1 MTTTRA
7 TINNDELSRLYHQG
21 ITSPSKLAAA
31 LGLRSTQES
40 TIRCAIKRLGLMKA
54 TTADAAPEPV
64 WDESPSSQPPTKGHA
79 DQAGDPLAGAPALH
93 VAREPISTN
102 GGNRRSIGGEQQRP
116 APFITVSE
124 ITAAAAGQW
133 ESLLPALGIT
143 VPKRGRHGPCPV
155 CGGKDRFHFDDKDGR
170 GTWHCRQCDGKQA
183 GDGLDLVAK
192 VTGKSTKDAA
202 QEVAQV
208 LGLVSGY
215 LDSDTLR
222 QRQAQA
228 TRQAEQ
234 QKAQEQ
240 ARRQQA
246 AAQAGELVSQC
257 QHLSGAPYLVGKG
270 LADWPTLR
278 LSEPVELA
286 GIGFVAGDLLVP
298 LHDLAGQLVN
308 VQLINAQGQKRYLTG
323 GQKGGAFHCIEG
335 GELVAVC
342 EGYATGVSVHLA
354 TEATVYCAMD
364 AGNLLAVANLA
375 RTRHPAA
382 VLLLAADNDA
392 HTQGNPGKEKG
403 EAAAAA
409 AWGLLALPGEPG
421 DWDDY
426 RQAHGLKATRA
437 ALLAAC
443 DDATSRF
450 PQIEDFGQTNG
461 LDTKQADHEEMT
473 LPDGYLIERGRLC
486 ALVWRGRGEEAQQ
499 EKVPL
504 CSPLHV
510 LAITRDDQEQGFG
523 RLLEW
528 YTTTDQIRRWAMP
541 MRLLVRNGGDEVIER
556 LADGGLTYINL
567 SKKNLLRDYLSQ
579 CQPSRTVT
587 CVERTGWY
595 GTAYVLPREV
605 IGPDADGVILQSAG
619 YAGDDFTQRG
629 SLEQWRAQV
638 AALCVGNSR
647 LAFAVSC
654 AFAAP
659 LLSLVGMDGGGFHL
673 KGESTDG
680 KSTVMLVAASVCGGG
695 HFHHTWRATGN
706 ALEGIANRR
715 NDALLCLDELREV
728 DGREAGQTAYMLA
741 NGQGKGRAKIDGEL
755 RERKQWRL
763 LFFSTGELSLADH
776 IEQAGQTVHAGMEV
790 RMIQIPSDTGKHGCF
805 ETLHGLHGGKDLA
818 DQLRDRIRHQH
829 GTALRAYLAA
839 LAEHLQEHT
848 TWAKEQLRI
857 MGDTMM
863 PQGAGNQVGRAVT
876 RFALV
881 AMAGELATRLGI
893 TGWAPGEATEATKAA
908 QTCLAAWL
916 AERGHTGNQEDAA
929 SLAQVRH
936 FFTAYQ
942 LSRFADWD
950 DSGHRPG
957 NLVGYRKTDPDGVIF
972 AVLPDGWRE
981 ICKGRNPDKVARLCA
996 DAGWLQTPGGGRL
1009 QSLKRLPG
1017 MTNPARV
1024 YLFTMAVLGE
1034 EANQEEEL
1042 GRPRP
1047 TIALVK

>member
-1 MTTTRA
+1 MRL
-7 TINNDELSRLYHQG
+7 IDDEELIRLL
-21 ITSPSKLAAA
+21 KLGYRGRHLAVA
-31 LGLRSTQES
+31 LGLKPSQES
-40 TIRCAIKRLGLMKA
+40 TVRLAIKRLGLDLA
-54 TTADAAPEPV
+54 TFPKGTRRARAE
-64 WDESPSSQPPTKGHA
+64 QPPQPPAKSHA
-79 DQAGDPLAGAPALH
+79 DQAGDPLAGAHALD

-102 GGNRRSIGGEQQRP
+102 GGNRRDLRLEQQRP
-116 APFITVSE
+116 TPRLTVSE
-124 ITAAAAGQW
+124 ITAAAANQW

-222 QRQAQA
+222 QRQTQA

-342 EGYATGVSVHLA
+342 EGYATGISVHLA
-354 TEATVYCAMD
+354 TKATVYCAMD

-375 RTRHPAA
+375 RARHPAA

-392 HTQGNPGKEKG
+392 NTQGNPGKAKA

-426 RQAHGLKATRA
+426 RQAHGLEATRA

-443 DDATSRF
+443 DDASGPASCNAGFRAG
-450 PQIEDFGQTNG
+450 EE
-461 LDTKQADHEEMT
+461 ADQESMA

-486 ALVWRGRGEEAQQ
+486 ALVWRGRGDEAQQ

-528 YTTTDQIRRWAMP
+528 YTTTGQIRRWAMP

-579 CQPSRTVT
+579 CQPRRTVT

-629 SLEQWRAQV
+629 SLEQWRAQI

-695 HFHHTWRATGN
+695 HYHHTWRATGN

-776 IEQAGQTVHAGMEV
+776 IEQAGQTVHAGMEI
-790 RMIQIPSDTGKHGCF
+790 RMIQIPSDTGRHGCF
-805 ETLHGLHGGKDLA
+805 ETLHGLYGGKELA

-848 TWAKEQLRI
+848 AWAKEQLRI
-857 MGDTMM
+857 MGDTML

-893 TGWAPGEATEATKAA
+893 TGWAPGEATKAA

-996 DAGWLQTPGGGRL
+996 DVGWLQTPGGGRF
-1009 QSLKRLPG
+1009 QSRMRLPG

-1024 YLFTMAVLGE
+1024 YQFTMAVLGE